1 MSAAIKKPFEVRGWH
16 VLAAMLAFFGAVI
29 AVNAAFAVIAVR
41 SFPGEDVR
49 RSYLQ
54 GLQYNDTLA
63 ERRAQAELGWS
74 AAVELAAGTAD
85 SAEVRIRLTDRN
97 GAALDGLAVAGDL
110 QWPTNAQFDQALAFS
125 PIGDGVYVARTG
137 GVHPGRWRLRARAE
151 GADARALD
159 FEAELTWPA
168 SR

>member
-1 MSAAIKKPFEVRGWH
+1 MSALVKRPFEVRGWH
-16 VLAAMLAFFGAVI
+16 VLAAMLAFFGVVI
-29 AVNAAFAVIAVR
+29 AVNVAFAVIAVR

-63 ERRAQAELGWS
+63 ERRAQAELGWR
-74 AAVELAAGTAD
+74 AAAALVAVSAD
-85 SAEVRIRLTDRN
+85 SAEVRIRLTDRD
-97 GAALDGLAVAGDL
+97 GAALDALAVAGDL
-110 QWPTNAQFDQALAFS
+110 QWPTDARFDRVLVFS
-125 PIGDGVYVARTG
+125 PIGDGVYVAQAG
-137 GVHPGRWRLRARAE
+137 NVHPGRWRLRARAE
-151 GADARALD
+151 STDARALD